1 MTNYFVQV
9 DIKDEQNQEFK
20 EAAKTLDSN
29 FFEVIQESFREGV
42 TPKMIIVKND
52 DAKKT
57 RVYDLLYL
65 LNKAGLEFNHFE
77 SFPIMPLATNG

>member
-1 MTNYFVQV
+1 MTDYFVLV
-9 DIKDEQNQEFK
+9 DIKNEQNQEFK

-29 FFEVIQESFREGV
+29 FFEVTQESFREGD
-42 TPKMIIVKND
+42 TPKMIIVKDD

-65 LNKAGLEFNHFE
+65 LNKAGLDFNHFE
-77 SFPIMPLATNG
+77 SFPITPMATNG